1 MERNRI
7 LQTLNPLNTLGR
19 GYSVIMD
26 KEDKVI
32 NKVSELKKND
42 MVKVIMKDGSVNI
55 DIKIKVRW

>member
-1 MERNRI
+1 
-7 LQTLNPLNTLGR
+7 
-19 GYSVIMD
+19 MD

-55 DIKIKVRW
+55 DIKIINE